1 MYPTESQDLYLVR
14 LEDKLVS
21 CISSALDDTKGQLK
35 EHVIKRRFP
44 EPMSNEDVQSIIS
57 AINKFTAMNKPLLCR
72 RHNKEAFN
80 LQNFESYLT
89 QYRTLSGFYELPLEN
104 ELVRSFTECD

>member
-21 CISSALDDTKGQLK
+21 CISSALDDTNGKWK

-57 AINKFTAMNKPLLCR
+57 AINKFTAMNKPLLWR
-72 RHNKEAFN
+72 RHKKEAFN
-80 LQNFESYLT
+80 LQNFESYLA